1 MEARQCRKD
10 WVAPWCCRCMG
21 ALLDDNF
28 VATLSLLRDQRKIR
42 FLGQVFLRHHCNFVS
57 HLPYDFVTS
66 VSQSSLR
73 RFLILQLFLTAEF
86 VRWRHLHCSMI
97 CHHLLWCGQARCQAP
112 LPISVNENG
121 GAYVSVP
128 KADVYAI

>member
-1 MEARQCRKD
+1 MEARQCRIGSPPGGVAA
-10 WVAPWCCRCMG
+10 WVLYMMMILWP
-21 ALLDDNF
+21 
-28 VATLSLLRDQRKIR
+28 LSLYFVINEKSASWVK
-42 FLGQVFLRHHCNFVS
+42 FSLGIIVTVS

-73 RFLILQLFLTAEF
+73 RFVGLQLFLTAEF

-97 CHHLLWCGQARCQAP
+97 CHHLLWCGQAP

>member
-1 MEARQCRKD
+1 MKD
-10 WVAPWCCRCMG
+10 ESQGGDTCKGCPPQPEHKGGQDPPDPPMIY
-21 ALLDDNF
+21 
-28 VATLSLLRDQRKIR
+28 AT
-42 FLGQVFLRHHCNFVS
+42 VF
-57 HLPYDFVTS
+57 
-66 VSQSSLR
+66 QSSLR
-73 RFLILQLFLTAEF
+73 PFVGLQLFLTAEF

-97 CHHLLWCGQARCQAP
+97 CHHLLWCGQAP

>member
-1 MEARQCRKD
+1 MEGRKRTEPQRQRRVGLCRPLGVAA
-10 WVAPWCCRCMG
+10 WVLYMMMILWP
-21 ALLDDNF
+21 
-28 VATLSLLRDQRKIR
+28 LSLYFVINEKSASWVK
-42 FLGQVFLRHHCNFVS
+42 FSLGIIVTVS

-73 RFLILQLFLTAEF
+73 RFVGLQLFLTAEF

-112 LPISVNENG
+112 
-121 GAYVSVP
+121 
-128 KADVYAI
+128 